1 MSIQLLQSASF
12 PFKFWGIFSLN
23 YFTYH
28 RRHASFLARLQSLAP
43 NPSTAV
49 PAIKSATR
57 SYRLTE
63 STSRD
68 LILTIWNVVDRNLE
82 HTASLVNAF
91 IDLLEEEE
99 KKQDLLASWK
109 GFAIEVGFIIIIF
122 KF

>member
-1 MSIQLLQSASF
+1 
-12 PFKFWGIFSLN
+12 
-23 YFTYH
+23 
-28 RRHASFLARLQSLAP
+28 
-43 NPSTAV
+43 
-49 PAIKSATR
+49 
-57 SYRLTE
+57 
-63 STSRD
+63 
-68 LILTIWNVVDRNLE
+68 VDRNLE